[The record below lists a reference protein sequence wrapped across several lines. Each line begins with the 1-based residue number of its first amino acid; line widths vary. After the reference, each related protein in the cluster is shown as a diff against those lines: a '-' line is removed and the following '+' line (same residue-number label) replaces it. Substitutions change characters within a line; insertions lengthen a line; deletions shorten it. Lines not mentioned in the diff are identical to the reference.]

1 MPPPPV
7 VFPEV
12 AVSPLAEK
20 VYVLSSTF
28 VIEYPDADS
37 TVEAVKPSNA
47 STERNRTVSPVER
60 P

>member
-47 STERNRTVSPVER
+47 
-60 P
+60 